1 MMKTEK
7 TNVFFLSVVVP
18 SYNEINN
25 LGRGVLD
32 ELYAYLH
39 RQSYSWE
46 LILSDDGSTDGT
58 LQVLKE
64 FANKHQNVGVIDNPH
79 QGKAATVKSGML
91 KAKGTWRL
99 FTDFDQS
106 TPIAEVEKLL
116 EYTSHGYQLIIGSRE
131 VIGARRDC
139 EPWYRHLMGR
149 VFNMTVQTLV
159 VPGLLD
165 TQCGFKLLSDSA
177 CQKLFPLLCVY
188 GDQVRFSDAFTGAFD
203 VELLFLA
210 DKLGY
215 KIKEV
220 PILWVH
226 HETNRVNA
234 IKDSLRMF
242 RDILRIRLNW
252 SLGKYELES

>member
-1 MMKTEK
+1 MQNKKDSM
-7 TNVFFLSVVVP
+7 FFLSVVVP
-18 SYNEINN
+18 SYNEIQN
-25 LGRGVLD
+25 LKRGVLD
-32 ELYAYLH
+32 ELYNYLH
-39 RQSYSWE
+39 RQAYSWE
-46 LILSDDGSTDGT
+46 IVLSDDGSTDGT
-58 LQVLKE
+58 PKVLKE
-64 FANKHQNVGVIDNPH
+64 FAEKHQNVRVIDNPH

-91 KAKGTWRL
+91 KAKGAWRL

-116 EYTSHGYQLIIGSRE
+116 EYTNHGYQVIIGSRE
-131 VIGARRDC
+131 AIGARRDS

-149 VFNMTVQTLV
+149 VFNLTVQTFT

-165 TQCGFKLLSDSA
+165 TQCGFKLLSAVA
-177 CQKLFPLLCVY
+177 CEKLFPLLYVY
-188 GDQVRFSDAFTGAFD
+188 SDRVRFNDAFTGAFD

-215 KIKEV
+215 KIREV

-242 RDILRIRLNW
+242 RDILKIRLNW
-252 SLGKYELES
+252 SLGKYDTTP